1 MVYCRHIVDT
11 LVFPFRCC
19 ARTVGHFPSSTLWH
33 DGTFRWPVLSVEAP
47 LSVPLLPLSLRTCAC
62 AIWGASRTYWYMSV
76 IKALLLLLLLV
87 VNQNWFTLQSQ
98 GIMKFLMDLTLPK
111 NKKIWGN
118 LRLKCVLWDYK
129 TWNLCMRLD
138 RALKQQAQIL
148 VLIPF
153 KKLVNF
159 LS

>member
-1 MVYCRHIVDT
+1 MVYCRHIGRIGVSFSLLCPHSGT
-11 LVFPFRCC
+11 LSIINTLAWWNVWL
-19 ARTVGHFPSSTLWH
+19 ASSVSR
-33 DGTFRWPVLSVEAP
+33 GP
-47 LSVPLLPLSLRTCAC
+47 LPLLLPLLPLSLRTCAC

-98 GIMKFLMDLTLPK
+98 SIMKFLMDLTLPK

-129 TWNLCMRLD
+129 NEAYVC
-138 RALKQQAQIL
+138 ALIEL
-148 VLIPF
+148 
-153 KKLVNF
+153 
-159 LS
+159 